1 VAATEKEA
9 VCPEVTVWLAGAV
22 AIEGAIGVELLLLE
36 TTPAQPEFANPAS
49 TATKTRAQRFI
60 MRLFHKVF
68 SGTQPSCIGQEQISR
83 KAELRA
89 NLSGLEAGL
98 AASATLDEY

>member
-9 VCPEVTVWLAGAV
+9 VCPELTVWLAGV
-22 AIEGAIGVELLLLE
+22 VVIEGAIGVELLLLE
-36 TTPAQPEFANPAS
+36 ATPAQPEFANPAS
-49 TATKTRAQRFI
+49 TVTKTSAQRFI

-68 SGTQPSCIGQEQISR
+68 SGNQPSCIGQEEISR

-89 NLSGLEAGL
+89 NLTGLEAG
-98 AASATLDEY
+98 